1 MASGRSGRMP
11 RAGRARFAVA
21 NSDPPPPSRLAR
33 AVSSRLVVIQSDD
46 VVLDCSGATSMT
58 KSSLATAHSTSGGC
72 LFCELTLSVQH
83 FRL

>member
-21 NSDPPPPSRLAR
+21 NSDPPFRLAH

-46 VVLDCSGATSMT
+46 VVLDRSGATSMT
-58 KSSLATAHSTSGGC
+58 KSSLATAHSGGC